1 MGVAPHQSALR
12 KGRVV
17 QAGQGYFLTT
27 ATTQRQPLLART
39 DVGEGVIATL
49 RWLRE
54 EGRIRLLGFV
64 VMPDHLHV
72 AIALEPGHALPDVV
86 RALKSYAARR
96 INRELGRSEPVWQPQ
111 YYDHALRDRRDF
123 LTRLAYMHENPVRK
137 GLAAAPELYELS
149 TAHLRFAGDIDWAWV
164 DGLKR

>member
-27 ATTQRQPLLART
+27 ATTQRQPLLAGT
-39 DVGEGVIATL
+39 AVGEGVIATL
-49 RWLRE
+49 RWLRDAR
-54 EGRIRLLGFV
+54 RIRLLGFV

-72 AIALEPGHALPDVV
+72 AIALEPGHGLPEVV
-86 RALKSYAARR
+86 RALKSYTARH
-96 INRELGRSEPVWQPQ
+96 INRELGRSGPVWQPQ

-123 LTRLAYMHENPVRK
+123 LARLAYMHANPVRR
-137 GLAAAPELYELS
+137 GLVSTPELYELS
-149 TAHLRFAGDIDWAWV
+149 TAHPRFAGDIDWAWV
-164 DGLKR
+164 EAVK